1 MAKTWQ
7 VVLATI
13 AIFVAGVVTGGATA
27 LGVVKWL
34 ARHPRI
40 GSPGAAMF
48 GPRAGQ
54 MQPFGPQLMRNF
66 ENQLDLTEDQRAKIG
81 PIVKRTASQLG
92 RERHEVQLQSA
103 LEIEKM
109 QDEIAQI
116 LTPDQ
121 RTKFDTLIAQQRAR
135 LEEFRKARGQWGQ
148 QGGPQGATE
157 AAPPPPPK

>member
-13 AIFVAGVVTGGATA
+13 AIFVAGIVTGGASA

-40 GSPGAAMF
+40 GMPGAAMF
-48 GPRAGQ
+48 GPR
-54 MQPFGPQLMRNF
+54 P
-66 ENQLDLTEDQRAKIG
+66 
-81 PIVKRTASQLG
+81 G
-92 RERHEVQLQSA
+92 RERHEVQLESA
-103 LEIEKM
+103 LAIEKM
-109 QDEIAQI
+109 QDEIAEI

-121 RTKFDTLIAQQRAR
+121 RTKFEALIAQQRAR

-148 QGGPQGATE
+148 QGGPQGGPE
-157 AAPPPPPK
+157 AAPTPTPK